1 MLSRFVIAFLLRRNI
16 ILISWL
22 QSPSAAILKP
32 KEIKSVIASTF
43 SHLVASDGTGCYDLS
58 FWMLNFSATFLLLS
72 FTLSRRLFRSSSP
85 SAIGGGLVAKLCL
98 DSCDHIDQ
106 TPLSMGFS
114 RQEHRSGLLFRF
126 PGDLPDSGIEPAS
139 PALAGGFFMNWW
151 ENFKVVVWIGIL

>member
-1 MLSRFVIAFLLRRNI
+1 MLSRFVIAFLLRRNL

-22 QSPSAAILKP
+22 QSPSAAMLKP
-32 KEIKSVIASTF
+32 KKIKSVIASTF

-58 FWMLNFSATFLLLS
+58 FLNVEFQCNF
-72 FTLSRRLFRSSSP
+72 FTLIFHLSRRLFRSSSP

-126 PGDLPDSGIEPAS
+126 PGDLPDSGIEPGSA
-139 PALAGGFFMNWW
+139 ALQADSFCH
-151 ENFKVVVWIGIL
+151 